1 MRTVHTFQRR
11 VTYIED
17 GWPHVRNME
26 FTISFMDLADSPEKV
41 VNIQQHLA
49 RNVFAFFDQEMLI
62 DSEAGLAQFKHISFP
77 HHGLGIDI
85 VSQDLSDFNVIADA
99 LSTHLSTL
107 FSCNVQAYSC
117 QVDDNKTILRS
128 LQIGVSK
135 MQCCQ
140 MFDIVDGTLVGYEV
154 LTDKTDVP
162 KNVVLD
168 KRIEIADHA
177 PCIDVD
183 PGTKSR
189 GFSPYLIKGIVS
201 QAGAINGQALIN
213 QIS

>member
-26 FTISFMDLADSPEKV
+26 FTVGFTDLADSPEKL
-41 VNIQQHLA
+41 VNIQQHIA
-49 RNVFAFFDQEMLI
+49 THVFAFFDQEMLI
-62 DSEAGLAQFKHISFP
+62 DSVAGIAQFKHVSFP
-77 HHGLGIDI
+77 HHGVGIDI
-85 VSQDLSDFNVIADA
+85 VSQDLSEFSVIADA

-107 FSCNVQAYSC
+107 FSCNVEAYSC
-117 QVDDNKTILRS
+117 DSDDNKCILRS

-135 MQCCQ
+135 MRRCQ
-140 MFDIVDGTLVGYEV
+140 MFDLDRGALVGYEV

-162 KNVVLD
+162 QNVVLD
-168 KRIEIADHA
+168 SRIEIADQA
-177 PCIDVD
+177 PLVEVD
-183 PGTKSR
+183 RGTKNR
-189 GFSPYLIKGIVS
+189 GFSPYFIKGIVL

-213 QIS
+213 EDS